1 MPIRDSGGIPEVD
14 IGHLS
19 RKIDT
24 IITETIY
31 EGAGMSLEDGLDFE
45 ARQFGRCMKTEDM
58 KIGLKNFLTNGP
70 RVKAKFVHK

>member
-1 MPIRDSGGIPEVD
+1 
-14 IGHLS
+14 
-19 RKIDT
+19 
-24 IITETIY
+24 
-31 EGAGMSLEDGLDFE
+31 MSLEDGLDFE